1 MSLTASAQNIPK
13 IMVFRPTLE
22 EMKDF
27 SGYISY
33 MESQGAHKAGV
44 AKVIPPKEFVPRKN
58 YEDLD
63 LIIPAPIQ
71 QEVMGHQGLYTQ
83 YNIQKKA
90 MTVKEF
96 AKLANSAK
104 YQTPPHFGYEDLE
117 RKYWKNI
124 TYNPPIY
131 GADISGSVYD
141 KGVDIWN
148 INSLNTVLDIIEE
161 EQGVK
166 IEGVNTAYLYFG
178 MWKTTFAWHTEDLDL
193 YSINYLHYGAPKS
206 WYAIPPEHGKRL
218 ERLATG
224 FFPGNFKICSNFLR
238 HKMSIIAPHIL
249 KKYSIPFNKITQEQG
264 EFMVTF
270 PYGYHSGF
278 NHGYNCAESTN
289 FASLRWIN
297 YGKRASCCTCQ
308 KDSVKI
314 SMEPFVRVFQPDR
327 YEAWKAG
334 KDSLYIEEVDNPTGH
349 GSSMRNMK
357 EPPML
362 PFTPKSDEL
371 PRRHPVH
378 KKDGRRTNS
387 PNALPKK
394 KKKKVKEPD
403 ITVDGV
409 TLAALKKKYKKL
421 KKKAEADA
429 RSSSKNT
436 DGTGSNLKLKK
447 KKKKLKDK
455 DGVSKKRK
463 SSSSGDG
470 ESPTKKKK
478 MDAKSKH
485 SNDVSKKKKKK
496 DPVGHLVIVSDAEKL
511 NKEHSSPKKSKDI
524 AKIPKENQPKGR
536 PKTAAMEGSGDAPA
550 PRSSTNGS
558 DVKPKVE
565 DGVSEGEEEE
575 VNKEVESAVASRWVM
590 FDHRYSSVKSPS
602 QVVPKNTYKHKHQPR
617 PSREEEGR
625 RQMVRMRKGKDRCPS
640 PPRSAVAMLEY
651 RRALAMPKPGGLPEV
666 LPQALVHTH
675 SAFTIKESRAMKDWA
690 RSLNGL
696 WVTQPT
702 NFMMEKVHNASMAD
716 QKPGCCVCR
725 IFYHDKLGIYDEDDS
740 GKTVLVG
747 SSQDYRKF
755 VLTPED
761 CFAATQENSNPSCHN
776 SLIDAEACSPILTC
790 SSCNMA
796 VHASCYGQAPIE
808 GESPWV
814 CERCQEEDWSAVCCL
829 CNLRGGALRH
839 TTTGKWAHI
848 MCAMA
853 IPEVRFVNVEERS
866 PIDCSNISEARL
878 KLKCF
883 FCRSFIKYS
892 PKFGSCIQCSVGK
905 CAISFHVTCANAAGV
920 IMEPGVWP
928 CAVFATCI
936 RHPVN
941 VKDWTR
947 IRKMKE
953 IHAGDQVIAKHKN
966 NRYYKS
972 VVKGEKAQLFCHV
985 EFKEDQ
991 SFCDNLY
998 PEDIESHNIATDGVP
1013 EVGSDVEVRWVD
1025 GLLYPGTFINSY
1037 STKMYEVLFEDG
1049 SVITVKKEDIY
1060 KDGEP
1065 MPKRVRSRLS
1075 EATEVRYIG
1084 FSDLAVLSNQ
1094 YKAIKTDGDERMAAG
1109 ISATGASTG
1118 SGIGL
1123 TSGVSSNIT
1132 PVTSGNQERTDCTP
1146 EKGSVTHNA
1155 SSWKTM
1161 FGPSTSCDIPDR
1173 KESTDGVN
1181 AGIVEIKDEPDS
1193 VSVTTLSLPFDDS
1206 SIANPTLQGGV
1217 LIAPGVTIK
1226 TESDSQ
1232 AIQGSSSE
1240 GQVFFPNDA
1249 SLKIDTVSFR
1259 PGETPQNGQ
1268 FFSQ

>member
-1 MSLTASAQNIPK
+1 MSLTASSQNIPK

-27 SGYISY
+27 SGYIAY
-33 MESQGAHKAGV
+33 MESQGAHKAGI

-58 YEDLD
+58 YDDLN
-63 LIIPAPIQ
+63 LVIPAPIQ

-90 MTVKEF
+90 MTVKEY
-96 AKLANSAK
+96 AKLANSAR
-104 YQTPPHFGYEDLE
+104 YQTPPHFGFEDLE

-124 TYNPPIY
+124 TYNSPIY

-148 INSLNTVLDIIEE
+148 INRLNTVLDIIEE

-218 ERLATG
+218 ERLAAG
-224 FFPGNFKICSNFLR
+224 FFPGNFQICSNFLR
-238 HKMSIIAPHIL
+238 HKMTIIAPHIL
-249 KKYSIPFNKITQEQG
+249 KKYSIPFNKITQLKG

-270 PYGYHSGF
+270 PYGYHAGF

-327 YEAWKAG
+327 YEAWKQG
-334 KDSLYIEEVDNPTGH
+334 KDSLYIEEVDNPTGA
-349 GSSMRNMK
+349 GSKEKHMK

-362 PFTPKSDEL
+362 PFTNKSDEL

-394 KKKKVKEPD
+394 KKQKKKVKTSEAD
-403 ITVDGV
+403 AGGDGQSEE
-409 TLAALKKKYKKL
+409 A
-421 KKKAEADA
+421 KKKA
-429 RSSSKNT
+429 
-436 DGTGSNLKLKK
+436 KK
-447 KKKKLKDK
+447 KKPP
-455 DGVSKKRK
+455 V
-463 SSSSGDG
+463 SSGDADPTTSSNG
-470 ESPTKKKK
+470 VESV
-478 MDAKSKH
+478 DNA
-485 SNDVSKKKKKK
+485 SKKKKKK
-496 DPVGHLVIVSDAEKL
+496 QKEKSEDATGVAKKRKAPSAEDGASPSKKKKASAEHPAANGQKKPKKKKLPEGVLVITPKAELK
-511 NKEHSSPKKSKDI
+511 KRKKTKRKDTKSKS
-524 AKIPKENQPKGR
+524 G
-536 PKTAAMEGSGDAPA
+536 KTNAEDATGDASNVDQTSALERPL
-550 PRSSTNGS
+550 
-558 DVKPKVE
+558 VE
-565 DGVSEGEEEE
+565 DGVSDGEGSIEPE
-575 VNKEVESAVASRWVM
+575 KEVDCADQEESTETSRWVM
-590 FDHRYSSVKSPS
+590 FDHRYSSSK
-602 QVVPKNTYKHKHQPR
+602 PKASSAGNGKYKHKHQPR

-651 RRALAMPKPGGLPEV
+651 RRALAMPKPGGIPSV
-666 LPQALVHTH
+666 LPQSAHHTH
-675 SAFTIKESRAMKDWA
+675 SAFTTKEMRAMKDWA

-702 NFMMEKVHNASMAD
+702 NFLMERVYNASMAD

-725 IFYHDKLGIYDEDDS
+725 IFYHDKLGIYDEDDA

-747 SSQDYRKF
+747 SSQDYQKF

-761 CFAATQENSNPSCHN
+761 CFAATSENANPSCEN
-776 SLIDAEACSPILTC
+776 PLIDDEACSPILSCMTC
-790 SSCNMA
+790 NLA
-796 VHASCYGQAPIE
+796 VHASCYGEAP
-808 GESPWV
+808 PRNVVAWT
-814 CERCQEEDWSAVCCL
+814 CQRCTEEDWSAVCCL

-839 TTTGKWAHI
+839 TTHGKWAHI

-853 IPEVRFVNVEERS
+853 IPEVRFVNVLERH

-892 PKFGSCIQCSVGK
+892 PKYGSCIQCSVGK

-928 CAVFATCI
+928 CAVFATCV

-972 VVKGEKAQLFCHV
+972 MVKGEKAQMFCHV

-998 PEDIESHNIATDGVP
+998 PEDIESHNIVRDGPP
-1013 EVGSDVEVRWVD
+1013 EVGADVDVRWVD
-1025 GLLYPGTFINSY
+1025 GILYAGTFINSY
-1037 STKMYEVLFEDG
+1037 STKMYEVEFEDG
-1049 SVITVKKEDIY
+1049 SVVTVKKEDIY
-1060 KDGEP
+1060 KEGEP
-1065 MPKRVRSRLS
+1065 MPKRVRIRLS
-1075 EATEVRYIG
+1075 EATEKRYKG
-1084 FSDLAVLSNQ
+1084 FEDLAAVSMKSRQGKEGERNGDGPNSTSSKETLVKTENTEESSAGPSSVAQ
-1094 YKAIKTDGDERMAAG
+1094 EASPSSSLWSPIFASAIKVENGT
-1109 ISATGASTG
+1109 SASE
-1118 SGIGL
+1118 SYGL
-1123 TSGVSSNIT
+1123 SS
-1132 PVTSGNQERTDCTP
+1132 
-1146 EKGSVTHNA
+1146 
-1155 SSWKTM
+1155 
-1161 FGPSTSCDIPDR
+1161 
-1173 KESTDGVN
+1173 
-1181 AGIVEIKDEPDS
+1181 
-1193 VSVTTLSLPFDDS
+1193 
-1206 SIANPTLQGGV
+1206 QGGT
-1217 LIAPGVTIK
+1217 ITIK
-1226 TESDSQ
+1226 TEPTTSGSPVAERPAPQVTIPVPALGFRDKNGDSP
-1232 AIQGSSSE
+1232 AITSASE
-1240 GQVFFPNDA
+1240 GGVSFPNDS
-1249 SLKIDTVSFR
+1249 SLRLDTVLFR
-1259 PGETPQNGQ
+1259 PDSNVQQTES
-1268 FFSQ
+1268 FFSK

>member
-1 MSLTASAQNIPK
+1 MSLTASSQNVPR

-22 EMKDF
+22 EMNDF

-33 MESQGAHKAGV
+33 MESQGANRAGV

-58 YEDLD
+58 YDDLD

-141 KGVDIWN
+141 KGVDTWN
-148 INSLNTVLDIIEE
+148 INRLNTVLDIIEE

-270 PYGYHSGF
+270 PFGYHSGF

-362 PFTPKSDEL
+362 PFTATSDEL

-394 KKKKVKEPD
+394 KKKKIKEPD
-403 ITVDGV
+403 ILVDGV
-409 TLAALKKKYKKL
+409 TLDALKKKYKKL
-421 KKKAEADA
+421 KKKAELGKGDA
-429 RSSSKNT
+429 KTSSKDT
-436 DGTGSNLKLKK
+436 DASDSSLKLKK
-447 KKKKLKDK
+447 KKTKKVKDK

-463 SSSSGDG
+463 STSSGEG

-478 MDAKSKH
+478 TDSKSKL
-485 SNDVSKKKKKK
+485 SGDGTNKKKT
-496 DPVGHLVIVSDAEKL
+496 VGHLVIVPDAEKRKKQ
-511 NKEHSSPKKSKDI
+511 NSSPKKLKDI
-524 AKIPKENQPKGR
+524 TKVAKGGKKPRGR
-536 PKTAAMEGSGDAPA
+536 PKKMSVKGSGDAPT
-550 PRSSTNGS
+550 SSANGA
-558 DVKPKVE
+558 DVKPRVE

-575 VNKEVESAVASRWVM
+575 DNRGGEYSETSRWVM
-590 FDHRYSSVKSPS
+590 FDHRYSAVLKPQGKPS
-602 QVVPKNTYKHKHQPR
+602 SSKNTYKHKHQPR

-625 RQMVRMRKGKDRCPS
+625 RQMVRMRKGK
-640 PPRSAVAMLEY
+640 
-651 RRALAMPKPGGLPEV
+651 
-666 LPQALVHTH
+666 
-675 SAFTIKESRAMKDWA
+675 AFTMKETRAMKDWA

-702 NFMMEKVHNASMAD
+702 NFMMEMVHNASMAD

-725 IFYHDKLGIYDEDDS
+725 IFFHDKLGIYDEDDS
-740 GKTVLVG
+740 GKTVLAG

-776 SLIDAEACSPILTC
+776 PLIDDEACSPILSC

-796 VHASCYGQAPIE
+796 VHASCYGH
-808 GESPWV
+808 SPREDDKPWL
-814 CERCQEEDWSAVCCL
+814 CQRCQEEDWSAVCCL

-839 TTTGKWAHI
+839 TTSGKWAHI

-853 IPEVRFVNVEERS
+853 IPEIRFVNVKERS

-905 CAISFHVTCANAAGV
+905 CAISFHVTCANVAGV

-947 IRKMKE
+947 IRKMKK
-953 IHAGDQVIAKHKN
+953 IQTGDQVIAKHKN
-966 NRYYKS
+966 NRYYNS

-985 EFKEDQ
+985 VFKEDQ

-998 PEDIESHNIATDGVP
+998 PEDIESHNIAADGVP

-1025 GLLYPGTFINSY
+1025 ALLYPGTFINSY

-1060 KDGEP
+1060 KEGEP
-1065 MPKRVRSRLS
+1065 MPKKVRARLS

-1084 FSDLAVLSNQ
+1084 FSDLAELSNQ
-1094 YKAIKTDGDERMAAG
+1094 DKTTHKEESERLGAG
-1109 ISATGASTG
+1109 TSALG
-1118 SGIGL
+1118 SPSK
-1123 TSGVSSNIT
+1123 TSFQ
-1132 PVTSGNQERTDCTP
+1132 SGNQQRTET
-1146 EKGSVTHNA
+1146 THATESINSNG
-1155 SSWKTM
+1155 SSWNTM
-1161 FGPSTSCDIPDR
+1161 FAPSTSNSASGGV
-1173 KESTDGVN
+1173 KEAMDSAN
-1181 AGIVEIKDEPDS
+1181 ARLKEHEEDTDS
-1193 VSVTTLSLPFDDS
+1193 VAVTTLALQFNDS
-1206 SIANPTLQGGV
+1206 SSTAPTLQGAV
-1217 LIAPGVTIK
+1217 LIAPGVTVK
-1226 TESDSQ
+1226 TEADPQ
-1232 AIQGSSSE
+1232 AIQGSSSGE
-1240 GQVFFPNDA
+1240 GHVYFPNDA
-1249 SLKIDTVSFR
+1249 SLKLDTVSFR
-1259 PGETPQNGQ
+1259 PGETAPNGR
-1268 FFSQ
+1268 FFLQ